1 MEDEEARLLDI
12 LEAHGRQFLN
22 SFDLHEPPLKRRRM
36 VQEETLDQD
45 NEDFEE
51 WRGFCDTTIE
61 SYSSKENNNDED
73 DGLWL
78 SMRLFVHCNGHILR
92 PFL

>member
-1 MEDEEARLLDI
+1 MEEDSDEANLLDI
-12 LEAHGRQFLN
+12 LETHGRQFLN
-22 SFDLHEPPLKRRRM
+22 SSLKRKRTEEYPD
-36 VQEETLDQD
+36 QE

-51 WRGFCDTTIE
+51 WRGFHN
-61 SYSSKENNNDED
+61 SQSSGENDEDED

-78 SMRLFVHCNGHILR
+78 SRRLFVHYNGHILR